1 MIQLGL
7 SEYVFCLCF
16 CSRGVRSCWRS
27 SLIGPHYRSDKR
39 WHDTQVI
46 RARHFSAMREN
57 GKPSGL
63 GRTAAH
69 GKHMD
74 EKWSR
79 DVHGRK
85 EENVFETKGHLSRK
99 DQKIG
104 SAISLPS
111 YLCVYKISHRS
122 IYRKKAQ

>member
-1 MIQLGL
+1 MMTTITH
-7 SEYVFCLCF
+7 
-16 CSRGVRSCWRS
+16 GVR
-27 SLIGPHYRSDKR
+27 
-39 WHDTQVI
+39 
-46 RARHFSAMREN
+46 ARGSREHLHHLSPSEN

-85 EENVFETKGHLSRK
+85 EEDVFETKGHLSRK

-104 SAISLPS
+104 SAISLVGSPTLRVWERGPTRRVLNQLYALPS
-111 YLCVYKISHRS
+111 RACM
-122 IYRKKAQ
+122 